1 MVTYKKAKF
10 IIDLKKAE
18 LIAKKVKFIL
28 QNVPNSKLFFSLKS
42 QRDEKVI
49 STISKIVDG
58 FDASSFNEYIYI
70 KKLFPKKKI
79 SVTGESMLMEEIIQI
94 YNSGDLYNFSSL
106 RQLKEFSEKYIKEV
120 NIGIRLETDYYGRI
134 MGIADNEEFF
144 EFFLNNKNIKLV
156 NIHVHHPQKYKNDV
170 RSSIFKKI
178 LKIIQKFKK
187 ANVYIPQSINL
198 GGGLDELYREKCMN
212 TYLLE
217 VNNFKKRYEL
227 ISKLRV
233 IIIFEPGE
241 LISRGISELYT
252 SIIDVKEIKHN
263 SYQLTVNSSKFI
275 LFPWYNPQLSITPTN
290 ITNGNSTMVNVKIYG
305 FSNFSDDYYGEY
317 MLPKKILNIGEELI
331 FKNTGAY
338 SMSMRSIFQLL
349 EYPDIIYLE

>member
-1 MVTYKKAKF
+1 
-10 IIDLKKAE
+10 
-18 LIAKKVKFIL
+18 
-28 QNVPNSKLFFSLKS
+28 
-42 QRDEKVI
+42 
-49 STISKIVDG
+49 
-58 FDASSFNEYIYI
+58 
-70 KKLFPKKKI
+70 
-79 SVTGESMLMEEIIQI
+79 
-94 YNSGDLYNFSSL
+94 
-106 RQLKEFSEKYIKEV
+106 
-120 NIGIRLETDYYGRI
+120 
-134 MGIADNEEFF
+134 
-144 EFFLNNKNIKLV
+144 
-156 NIHVHHPQKYKNDV
+156 
-170 RSSIFKKI
+170 
-178 LKIIQKFKK
+178 
-187 ANVYIPQSINL
+187 
-198 GGGLDELYREKCMN
+198 MN